1 MTDKQLNRFFDV
13 AKNEPAQ
20 VSPNDIANWVD
31 KKQTIKPS
39 RKRFLLP
46 SLIIGISALL
56 ALLMCWQSGEK
67 PTRVYQPKKEKTH
80 VLPKESNKS
89 GIVTSDW
96 KETRNIQKP
105 HLANLS
111 KGITTTDKK
120 DSIHTLPFEIDSV
133 IKSVENELPEVLF
146 SPEKILS
153 KSENLEL
160 SFQPF
165 ALQAPKE
172 IRNVLMILDTILA
185 YRSATKFKMDQ
196 TDCYLQLYNDYVVI
210 SYQFR
215 GKFFYASGKIHRE
228 ETVEVNGH
236 VYRAFA
242 FQRDNQVTGTNLGK
256 RLFFGYRELEPESNR
271 IEVVMFNQPW
281 AVTTVIKG
289 HFADLNERKQLMERS
304 HEQNRKR
311 KNQ

>member
-1 MTDKQLNRFFDV
+1 MTDEQLNRFFDV
-13 AKNEPAQ
+13 AKNEPSQ
-20 VSPNDIANWVD
+20 VAPNDIAQWVEGNQ
-31 KKQTIKPS
+31 KINPS
-39 RKRFLLP
+39 RNQFLLP
-46 SLIIGISALL
+46 SLIIGISTLL
-56 ALLMCWQSGEK
+56 ALLIWWKLSEK
-67 PTRVYQPKKEKTH
+67 STLVRQPKKDKTH
-80 VLPKESNKS
+80 VLAKESNKIGS
-89 GIVTSDW
+89 VTSDW
-96 KETRNIQKP
+96 KEPRNVPEP
-105 HLANLS
+105 HLANLF
-111 KGITTTDKK
+111 KEIPTTDKK
-120 DSIHTLPFEIDSV
+120 DSIHTLPFDIDSV
-133 IKSVENELPEVLF
+133 IKSVDNELPNVLF
-146 SPEKILS
+146 SPEKIPS

-172 IRNVLMILDTILA
+172 IRNILMILDTILA
-185 YRSATKFKMDQ
+185 YRSATKYKMDQ

-228 ETVEVNGH
+228 ETVEVNGN

-256 RLFFGYRELEPESNR
+256 RIFFGYRVLEPESNR
-271 IEVVMFNQPW
+271 IEVVMFSQPW

-304 HEQNRKR
+304 NEQNRKR
-311 KNQ
+311 KN

>member
-1 MTDKQLNRFFDV
+1 MTDEQLNRFFDV
-13 AKNEPAQ
+13 AKKEPAQ

-31 KKQTIKPS
+31 RKQTIKPS
-39 RKRFLLP
+39 RKRFLLT

-56 ALLMCWQSGEK
+56 TLLMWLQLSEK
-67 PTRVYQPKKEKTH
+67 PTRVHQPKEEKTH
-80 VLPKESNKS
+80 VLTKESNKS
-89 GIVTSDW
+89 VSVTSNLG
-96 KETRNIQKP
+96 ENRNVQEP
-105 HLANLS
+105 HLTNPS

-120 DSIHTLPFEIDSV
+120 DSMHTLPLKIDSV
-133 IKSVENELPEVLF
+133 IKSVDNELPEVVF
-146 SPEKILS
+146 SPEKFVS

-160 SFQPF
+160 SFQPV

-172 IRNVLMILDTILA
+172 IRNVLIILDTILA
-185 YRSATKFKMDQ
+185 YRSATKYKMDQ

-271 IEVVMFNQPW
+271 IEVVMFSQPW

-289 HFADLNERKQLMERS
+289 HFADLNERKQLTERS
-304 HEQNRKR
+304 NEQNRKR
-311 KNQ
+311 KNY